1 MYNNIYK
8 QHLADEASVEYKSAL
23 DRYLLVAS
31 VDPEMEG
38 FDILHW

>member
-8 QHLADEASVEYKSAL
+8 QHLADEASVEYKSEL
-23 DRYLLVAS
+23 DRYLLVA
-31 VDPEMEG
+31 DPKMKG